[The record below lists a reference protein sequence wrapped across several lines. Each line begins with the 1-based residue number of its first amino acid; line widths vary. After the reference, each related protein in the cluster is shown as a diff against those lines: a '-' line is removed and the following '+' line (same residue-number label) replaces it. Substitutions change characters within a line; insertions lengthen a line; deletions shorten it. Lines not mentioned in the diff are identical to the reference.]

1 MEQRTSKNY
10 FAWKFVV
17 ESMLDDEGIDI
28 TENIGDAKLKGKAL
42 RIIRSIVSKELIPFV
57 LEALLTKIPDFKM
70 MKLFSLVKGQQET
83 VSSFTSRARL
93 LFNDI
98 NTFGERRQHSGVT

>member
-1 MEQRTSKNY
+1 
-10 FAWKFVV
+10 
-17 ESMLDDEGIDI
+17 MLDDEGIDI
-28 TENIGDAKLKGKAL
+28 TENIGDAKLKGKAR
-42 RIIRSIVSKELIPFV
+42 RIIRSTVSKEVIPFIMEEKNPTV
-57 LEALLTKIPDFKM
+57 AWEMLESKYGTVDEDSRFSKM